1 MISTKVLLN
10 SIDTVKNFVNTVTK
24 IDVDVDLVSG
34 KYIIDAKSIMG
45 IFSID
50 LSRPIEVRIHK
61 EQEYTE
67 EILEQL
73 KDYLV

>member
-10 SIDTVKNFVNTVTK
+10 SIDTVKNFVNMVTK